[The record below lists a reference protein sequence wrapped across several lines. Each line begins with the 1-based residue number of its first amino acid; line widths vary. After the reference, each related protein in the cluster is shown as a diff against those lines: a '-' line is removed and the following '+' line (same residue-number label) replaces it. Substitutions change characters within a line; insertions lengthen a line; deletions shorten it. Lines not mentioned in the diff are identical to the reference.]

1 MKCSLRD
8 SLEWL
13 YPDSKID
20 GESMFSLDCD
30 VPSGGVADVNVLV
43 TDIDP
48 AKPLRF
54 SSDAPDGE
62 FFRLIDVPVECN
74 TGPEAFTER
83 AGGPLNEFVT
93 RRAPFRVFDAMEPLT
108 GDSLTP
114 ADVEQLTG
122 KSLTPG
128 AATVALRFRL
138 PIGYDAPSGERRIA
152 IRVSQGGEEAQLA
165 FVVRVF
171 AVGLPP
177 VGRDSFPYTNW
188 ISFSAIAE
196 RHGIEQ
202 WSEAYFEM
210 IGRYARL
217 MAYGRQNM
225 FLLPLSVIFSAKD
238 GKPVLEVERLER
250 LVRIFT
256 DAGLHYIEGGHFGA
270 RTTGEWTCP
279 TFSTS
284 VVKELATSAAG
295 GEVIA
300 SMGRQLME
308 AIRRNGWG
316 DRWMQHV
323 ADEPI
328 PANAVDYR
336 IFTGMVR
343 RYMPGVP
350 IMDATQDPDMAGAV
364 DAWCPLVSHYE
375 SAKNKFNAAKTRGDR
390 VWYYTCCCPGGK
402 FLNRLLDNEL
412 LRPLYLGW
420 GGALYNLDGFLH
432 WGLNYCA
439 KGQDPFRQNVIPNW
453 GGGANSLPAGDTHI
467 VYPGRDGPWPSVRLE
482 AMRQGF
488 EDRDL
493 LERLRAKDPAQVEPL
508 IRTIVRGFADYT
520 PDVPLYRRTRRKL
533 IRSSSGF

>member
-13 YPDSKID
+13 YPDSTID
-20 GESMFSLDCD
+20 GEPITSLECD
-30 VPSGGVADVNVLV
+30 APAGGVADVNVLV
-43 TDIDP
+43 TDIAPD
-48 AKPLRF
+48 KPLRF
-54 SSDAPDGE
+54 SSDTPDGE

-74 TGPEAFTER
+74 TGPEAFAER
-83 AGGPLNEFVT
+83 EGGPRNKFVT
-93 RRAPFRVFDAMEPLT
+93 RRAPFRVFDAMEPLS

-128 AATVALRFRL
+128 EATVALRFRVRL
-138 PIGYDAPSGERRIA
+138 GYDEASGDRRIA
-152 IRVSQGGEEAQLA
+152 IRVSQDGEEALLT
-165 FVVRVF
+165 FDVHVH
-171 AVGLPP
+171 AVGLTP

-196 RHGIEQ
+196 SHGIEQ
-202 WSEAYFEM
+202 WTEAYFDM
-210 IGRYARL
+210 VGRYARL

-225 FLLPLSVIFSAKD
+225 FLLPLSVLFEAKD
-238 GKPVLEVERLER
+238 GKPVLNVERLER

-270 RTTGEWTCP
+270 RTTREWTCP

-295 GEVIA
+295 GAIIA

-308 AIRRNGWG
+308 AIRRNGWTN
-316 DRWMQHV
+316 RWIQHV

-343 RYMPGVP
+343 RYMPGLP
-350 IMDATQDPDMAGAV
+350 ILDATQDPDMAGAV
-364 DAWCPLVSHYE
+364 DAWCPLVNHYE
-375 SAKNKFNAAKTRGDR
+375 SAKDKFDAAKARGDL

-402 FLNRLLDNEL
+402 FMNRLLDNEL

-420 GGALYNLDGFLH
+420 GGALYNLDGYLH
-432 WGLNYCA
+432 WGLNYRSV
-439 KGQDPFRQNVIPNW
+439 GQDPFRKNVIQNW
-453 GGGANSLPAGDTHI
+453 GGGTNALPAGDTHI
-467 VYPGRDGPWPSVRLE
+467 VYPGRDGPWPSARLE

-488 EDRDL
+488 EDREL
-493 LERLRAKDPAQVEPL
+493 LERLRSKAPERVEPL
-508 IRTIVRGFADYT
+508 IRAIVRGFADYT
-520 PDVPLYRRTRRKL
+520 PDVALYRRSRREL
-533 IRSSSGF
+533 LSLCLS